1 MKYLLVVGFS
11 CEVYRRE
18 PRARLFFNEQL
29 VDEFY
34 IPHQDDKKNLIHPIH
49 NLKHRL
55 EPCTDKIEIEHLQ
68 NSLPLLRFYELDVND
83 KLQQVLIRIDVDND
97 DSNYNNGFITK
108 STQLQFKVLSLLPA
122 DRKIYEWFA
131 LKSQT
136 QRLTDRYAWHRK
148 NLYNVFF
155 SLVNNSTWIG
165 KNRQKFTNIAPS
177 PNGIYNGIYT
187 IGGSGSL
194 HCELIKKYG
203 ILLGRFQCAK
213 HTYIYMVKNTLHT
226 IIYDKYEKYANQ
238 RNTD

>member
-1 MKYLLVVGFS
+1 MKYLLVVGFA
-11 CEVYRRE
+11 CNVYRRE

-34 IPHQDDKKNLIHPIH
+34 IPHQDDKKNLIHPSI
-49 NLKHRL
+49 NLKHPL
-55 EPCTDKIEIEHLQ
+55 EPYADKIINEYLE
-68 NSLPLLRFYELDVND
+68 NSLPSLRFYELDVNN
-83 KLQQVLIRIDVDND
+83 KLQQALIRIDVDND
-97 DSNYNNGFITK
+97 DSNYNNGFMTK

-136 QRLTDRYAWHRK
+136 QRLTDRFVWHK
-148 NLYNVFF
+148 KKLHNTLF
-155 SLVNNSTWIG
+155 SLSDFIWIG
-165 KNRQKFTNIAPS
+165 KNGQKINNFKFVNYS
-177 PNGIYNGIYT
+177 YHN

-194 HCELIKKYG
+194 YCELIKKYG

-213 HTYIYMVKNTLHT
+213 HTYIYKVKNDLHT
-226 IIYDKYEKYANQ
+226 ILYDKYEKYANQ

>member
-1 MKYLLVVGFS
+1 MKYLLVVGFA
-11 CEVYRRE
+11 CDVYRQE
-18 PRARLFFNEQL
+18 PQARLFFNEQL

-34 IPHQDDKKNLIHPIH
+34 ITHQDDKKNLIHPIH

-55 EPCTDKIEIEHLQ
+55 EPCADELEMEYLK
-68 NSLPLLRFYELDVND
+68 NKLPLLRFYELDVND
-83 KLQQVLIRIDVDND
+83 KLQQALIRIDVNNN
-97 DSNYNNGFITK
+97 DSNYNNGFMTK

-148 NLYNVFF
+148 NLYNKFF
-155 SLVNNSTWIG
+155 SLVDNSTWIG
-165 KNRQKFTNIAPS
+165 KNGQKFTNIAPS
-177 PNGIYNGIYT
+177 LKETVIYT
-187 IGGSGSL
+187 VGGNGSL

-226 IIYDKYEKYANQ
+226 VIYDKYEKYANQ